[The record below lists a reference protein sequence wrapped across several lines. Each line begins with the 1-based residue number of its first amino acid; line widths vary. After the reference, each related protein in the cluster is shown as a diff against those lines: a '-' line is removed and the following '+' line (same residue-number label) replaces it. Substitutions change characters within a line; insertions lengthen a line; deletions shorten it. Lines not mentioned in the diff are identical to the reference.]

1 MTRMTSVNGILAAM
15 GIGVSSVLAG
25 CSSGPKAGEPAP
37 AFAAMNSEGENVQ
50 LASYAGRV
58 TVLDF
63 WATWC
68 GPCRKAMPHVQALH
82 ERYAANPGVAVVGVH
97 FDANYRAANP
107 ADYFAKN
114 GYSFD
119 LIPDGRSIAEAYG
132 VSSIPTFVVI
142 DASGTIVHRQTGF
155 GPGDVDAFAE
165 IIDAQLAKNAG

>member
-1 MTRMTSVNGILAAM
+1 MMKQIAAMGVLAAM
-15 GIGVSSVLAG
+15 TAAG

-37 AFAAMNSEGENVQ
+37 AFAAMDSEGQNVE
-50 LASYAGRV
+50 LASYAGKV

-82 ERYAANPGVAVVGVH
+82 ERYADNPDVAVVGVH

-107 ADYFAKN
+107 ADYFEKN

-119 LIPDGRSIAEAYG
+119 LIPDGREISKAYG
-132 VSSIPTFVVI
+132 ISSIPSFVVI
-142 DASGTIVHRQTGF
+142 DADGTIIHRQTGF
-155 GPGDVDAFAE
+155 APGDVEAFAS
-165 IIDAQLAKNAG
+165 IIDAQLAEGAG